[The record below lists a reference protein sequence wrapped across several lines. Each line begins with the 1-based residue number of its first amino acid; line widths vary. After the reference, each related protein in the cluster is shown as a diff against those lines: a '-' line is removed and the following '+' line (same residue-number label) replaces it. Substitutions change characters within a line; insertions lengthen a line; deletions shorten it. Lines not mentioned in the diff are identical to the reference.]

1 MRVLTEHWLSIGVGI
16 FLLTMVLYGHYKGF
30 LKMAVTM
37 TALILS
43 LIIVRVTMPYV
54 TGLLDEDTVIRRTI
68 GQGLLNIAGM
78 EEAGET
84 DETQLPVQQRQAIE
98 KLKLPE
104 QMKDMLLENNNNEI
118 YKLLGV
124 EKFLDYLGA
133 YLANMVI
140 SVVGSVILFF
150 ILFILLRILVNG
162 LGVLA
167 KLPVLSGINQIVG
180 ALLGGIQGLFI
191 IWIAELIVK
200 ACSAAP
206 WAQTILAQIDASLW
220 LSFLDH
226 NNIFN
231 WLFVRILN
239 GLV

>member
-1 MRVLTEHWLSIGVGI
+1 MRFLTEHWLSIGVGV
-16 FLLTMVLYGHYKGF
+16 FLLTMVLYGHYRGF

-68 GQGLLNIAGM
+68 GQGLLNMAGM
-78 EEAGET
+78 EEVGET

-104 QMKDMLLENNNNEI
+104 QMKDMLLANNNNEI

-150 ILFILLRILVNG
+150 IVFILLRILVKWLN
-162 LGVLA
+162 LLA

-180 ALLGGIQGLFI
+180 ALLGGIQGLLI

-220 LSFLDH
+220 LSFLEH

>member
-1 MRVLTEHWLSIGVGI
+1 MRFLTEHWLSIGVGV
-16 FLLTMVLYGHYKGF
+16 FLLTMVLYGHYRGF

-68 GQGLLNIAGM
+68 GQGLLNMAGM
-78 EEAGET
+78 EEVGET

-104 QMKDMLLENNNNEI
+104 QMKDMLLANNNNEI

-150 ILFILLRILVNG
+150 IVFILLRILVKWLN
-162 LGVLA
+162 LLA

-180 ALLGGIQGLFI
+180 ALLGGIQGLLI

-200 ACSAAP
+200 ACSAGP

>member
-1 MRVLTEHWLSIGVGI
+1 MRFLTEHWLSIGVGV
-16 FLLTMVLYGHYKGF
+16 FLLTMVLYGHYRGF

-68 GQGLLNIAGM
+68 GQGLLNMAGM
-78 EEAGET
+78 EEVGET

-104 QMKDMLLENNNNEI
+104 QMKDMLLANNNNEI

-150 ILFILLRILVNG
+150 IVFILLRILVKWLN
-162 LGVLA
+162 LLA

-180 ALLGGIQGLFI
+180 ALLGGIQGLLI

>member
-1 MRVLTEHWLSIGVGI
+1 MRFLTEHWLSIGVGV
-16 FLLTMVLYGHYKGF
+16 FLLTMVLYGHYRGF

-68 GQGLLNIAGM
+68 GQRLLNMAGM
-78 EEAGET
+78 EEVGET

-104 QMKDMLLENNNNEI
+104 QMKDMLLANNNNEI

-150 ILFILLRILVNG
+150 IVFILLRILVKWLN
-162 LGVLA
+162 LLA

-180 ALLGGIQGLFI
+180 ALLGGIQGLLI

-220 LSFLDH
+220 LSFLEH